1 MKMRDKEMEVIYLK
15 ALYIV
20 ILYVTGEQKEI
31 TSF

>member
-1 MKMRDKEMEVIYLK
+1 MRDKELEVIYLK
-15 ALYIV
+15 ALYIL

>member
-1 MKMRDKEMEVIYLK
+1 MRDKEMEVIYLK

>member
-1 MKMRDKEMEVIYLK
+1 MRDKEMEVIYLK
-15 ALYIV
+15 ALYIL